1 MINMEQMPENEV
13 QFNVEK
19 LEQNVQDLLVKLAN
33 ERYGRI
39 MRQASVKGTQVLVD
53 SIRELVLEYAQFL
66 YNTLI
71 EDAKVT
77 ADSANQT
84 AEPET
89 TEVTSVN

>member
-1 MINMEQMPENEV
+1 MPENEV
-13 QFNVEK
+13 QFDVKK

-39 MRQASVKGTQVLVD
+39 LRQASVKGAQVLVD

-77 ADSANQT
+77 ADSATQT

-89 TEVTSVN
+89 TEVTSVD

>member
-1 MINMEQMPENEV
+1 MEQMPENEV
-13 QFNVEK
+13 QFDVKK

-84 AEPET
+84 AVPET
-89 TEVTSVN
+89 TEVTSVD

>member
-13 QFNVEK
+13 QFDVKK
-19 LEQNVQDLLVKLAN
+19 LEQKVQDLLVKLAN

-39 MRQASVKGTQVLVD
+39 MKRASVKGTQVLVD

-89 TEVTSVN
+89 TEVTPVD

>member
-1 MINMEQMPENEV
+1 MEQMPENEV
-13 QFNVEK
+13 QFDVKK

-77 ADSANQT
+77 ADSGNQT

-89 TEVTSVN
+89 TEVTSVD

>member
-1 MINMEQMPENEV
+1 MEQMPENEV
-13 QFNVEK
+13 QFDVKK

-77 ADSANQT
+77 ADSATQT